1 MAPTCLADE
10 DVTENG
16 DGYGDGSVDGD
27 KDYVDNQDGKT
38 HGFVVPYIDLYK

>member
-16 DGYGDGSVDGD
+16 DGYGDDPVDGD
-27 KDYVDNQDGKT
+27 ENYVDNQDGKT
-38 HGFVVPYIDLYK
+38 HGVVVPDVDLYK